1 MENFGTMFDDTAIKS
16 ALAGLEA
23 AQSNTEVTMSALPAN
38 PVLAMSYVPMQFYRD
53 MYSTEKGFSA
63 GTIYP
68 ELDKPFYGGNIG

>member
-1 MENFGTMFDDTAIKS
+1 MENFQTMFDDSAIRA
-16 ALAGLEA
+16 ALGKLEEA
-23 AQSNTEVTMSALPAN
+23 RSNADVTMSALPAN

-68 ELDKPFYGGNIG
+68 ELDKPFLGGNAG

>member
-1 MENFGTMFDDTAIKS
+1 MENFQTMFDDSAIRV
-16 ALAGLEA
+16 ALGKLEE
-23 AQSNTEVTMSALPAN
+23 AQSNADVTMSALPSN

-68 ELDKPFYGGNIG
+68 ELDKPFYGGDVG

>member
-1 MENFGTMFDDTAIKS
+1 MENFQTMFDDSAIRV
-16 ALAGLEA
+16 ALGKLEE
-23 AQSNTEVTMSALPAN
+23 AQSNADVTMSALPSN

-68 ELDKPFYGGNIG
+68 ELDKPFLGGNAG

>member
-1 MENFGTMFDDTAIKS
+1 MENFQTMFDDSAIRA
-16 ALAGLEA
+16 ALGKLEE
-23 AQSNTEVTMSALPAN
+23 AQSNADVTMSALPAN

-68 ELDKPFYGGNIG
+68 ELDKPFLGGNAG